1 MEEKHRQSIIEPHQG
16 KAYSPLK
23 ELLRSQKEK
32 KRKPQQDPCP
42 KPKEKSSNREEL
54 VTEKKDA
61 ASRRILHLPEEQWEK
76 IVPFFNHSGNAK
88 SVFLHLPIK

>member
-1 MEEKHRQSIIEPHQG
+1 MEEKHRQGIVEPHQG
-16 KAYSPLK
+16 KTYSPLK

-76 IVPFFNHSGNAK
+76 IVPFFRIHANLTSQA
-88 SVFLHLPIK
+88 I